1 MDDGLYGVRYRY
13 FECQNIK
20 TFCKIPMQ
28 TILGTVSPSGG
39 GVGHCVDPHLP
50 KKFVCPPMSPTV
62 LTQRCRFYNFYAV
75 FGHFAELVS
84 PTSQTHLE
92 NLLGIIYLVQSQN
105 FPKN

>member
-39 GVGHCVDPHLP
+39 GGGGLCGPPPTQKICLSPHVSHCFDPKMPIL
-50 KKFVCPPMSPTV
+50 
-62 LTQRCRFYNFYAV
+62 
-75 FGHFAELVS
+75 
-84 PTSQTHLE
+84 
-92 NLLGIIYLVQSQN
+92 
-105 FPKN
+105 